1 MKTHTKIMKNNWLH
15 AACFACMAAACSGTQ
30 QTVDEELCSVDV
42 AGAMENL
49 TELKLSGLGKDVRY
63 VALETT
69 DSCLIGANPNI
80 LLLDKYIVV
89 SSRTDC
95 FVFDKADG
103 RFVSKVGHTGDDPEA
118 YSYAAATYN
127 DADGLLYFQRAPNA
141 LQRYD
146 VQGNYRGK
154 VTIPTPPVAP
164 GDFAFADSLII
175 GHYSNIA
182 MGYNAR
188 ALLLFNE
195 AGEQVD
201 TVPSLFPV
209 LPEKQAQDI
218 ASISIKKQGISAIV
232 FTVFQDGSQSA
243 AISGHPFLWKLDGKL
258 RFKESF
264 NDTVYTVKRNVL
276 EPSVVFSTGKWHWG
290 AEARTDSKDNESRLL
305 VGAVFETA
313 NNIFFQCTRGLYTP
327 EPETFNGIYDR
338 KSGTTHMSAEKE
350 GITDDLTGFM
360 PFCPQTCSMQGEFA
374 MIVGSDEVLG
384 WLEEHPEEAGNEK
397 LAVLK
402 TLTED
407 SNPVV
412 VMTLP

>member
-1 MKTHTKIMKNNWLH
+1 MKKDWLY
-15 AACFACMAAACSGTQ
+15 AACLAWMVAACSGTPQ
-30 QTVDEELCSVDV
+30 RGNEELCSVDV

-49 TELKLSGLGKDVRY
+49 TELKLSELGKDVRY

-89 SSRTDC
+89 TSRKDC
-95 FVFDKADG
+95 FVFDKANG
-103 RFVSKVGHTGDDPEA
+103 RFISKVGHVGEDPEA
-118 YSYAAATYN
+118 YSYAAASYN
-127 DADGLLYFQRAPNA
+127 ETNGLLYFQRAPNT
-141 LQRYD
+141 LQKYD

-164 GDFAFADSLII
+164 GDFAFTDSLII
-175 GHYSNIA
+175 GHYNSIGQ
-182 MGYNAR
+182 GYNER
-188 ALLLFNE
+188 ALLFFNE

-209 LPEKQAQDI
+209 LPEKQIWDI
-218 ASISIKKQGISAIV
+218 QNISVKRLGVSAV
-232 FTVFQDGSQSA
+232 ALTVFKDGNQSA
-243 AISGHPFLWKLDGKL
+243 AISRHPFLWKLNGEV

-264 NDTVYTVKRNVL
+264 NDTVYTVKRNAL

-290 AEARTDSKDNESRLL
+290 AEARTDAKDNESRLL
-305 VGAVFETA
+305 VGAVFETE
-313 NNIFFQCTRGLYTP
+313 NNIFFQCIRGLYA
-327 EPETFNGIYDR
+327 EKPETFNGIYDR
-338 KSGTTHMSAEKE
+338 KTGTTHMYAEEE
-350 GITDDLTGFM
+350 GLTDDLSGFM
-360 PFCPQTCSMQGEFA
+360 PFSPMTCSIQGEYA
-374 MIVGSDEVLG
+374 MLVGADKVLG
-384 WLEEHPEEAGNEK
+384 WLEEHPQEAGNEK

-412 VMTLP
+412 VVTVP

>member
-1 MKTHTKIMKNNWLH
+1 MKKDWLY
-15 AACFACMAAACSGTQ
+15 AACLAWMVAACSGTPQ
-30 QTVDEELCSVDV
+30 RGNEELCSVDV

-49 TELKLSGLGKDVRY
+49 MELKLSELGKDVRY

-89 SSRTDC
+89 ASRKDC

-103 RFVSKVGHTGDDPEA
+103 RFISKVGHTGEDPEA
-118 YSYAAATYN
+118 YSSAAASYN
-127 DADGLLYFQRAPNA
+127 ETNGLLYFQRAPNT
-141 LQRYD
+141 LQKYD

-164 GDFAFADSLII
+164 GNFAFTDSLII
-175 GHYSNIA
+175 GHYNSIA
-182 MGYNAR
+182 QGYNER
-188 ALLLFNE
+188 ALLFFNE

-209 LPEKQAQDI
+209 LPEKQIGDI
-218 ASISIKKQGISAIV
+218 QNISVKRLGVSGV
-232 FTVFQDGSQSA
+232 VLTVFKDGNQSA
-243 AISGHPFLWKLDGKL
+243 AISGHPFLWKLNGEV

-264 NDTVYTVKRNVL
+264 NDTVYTVKRDAL

-290 AEARTDSKDNESRLL
+290 AEARTDAKDNESRLL
-305 VGAVFETA
+305 VGAVFETE
-313 NNIFFQCTRGLYTP
+313 NNIFFQCIRGLYA
-327 EPETFNGIYDR
+327 EKPETFNGIYDR
-338 KSGTTHMSAEKE
+338 KTGTTHMYAEEE
-350 GITDDLTGFM
+350 GLTDDLSGFI
-360 PFCPQTCSMQGEFA
+360 PFSPKACSIQGEYA
-374 MIVGSDEVLG
+374 MLVGADKVLG
-384 WLEEHPEEAGNEK
+384 WLEEHPQEAGNEK

-412 VMTLP
+412 VVTVP

>member
-1 MKTHTKIMKNNWLH
+1 MKKDWLY
-15 AACFACMAAACSGTQ
+15 AACLAWMVAACSGTPQ
-30 QTVDEELCSVDV
+30 RGNEELCSVDV

-49 TELKLSGLGKDVRY
+49 TELKLSELGKDVRY

-89 SSRTDC
+89 ASRKDC

-103 RFVSKVGHTGDDPEA
+103 RFISKVGHTGEDPEA
-118 YSYAAATYN
+118 YSSAAASYN
-127 DADGLLYFQRAPNA
+127 ETNGLLYFQRAPNT
-141 LQRYD
+141 LQKYD

-164 GDFAFADSLII
+164 GDFAFTDSLII
-175 GHYSNIA
+175 GHYNSIGQ
-182 MGYNAR
+182 GYNER
-188 ALLLFNE
+188 ALLFFNE

-209 LPEKQAQDI
+209 LPEKQIGDI
-218 ASISIKKQGISAIV
+218 QNISVKRQGVSGV
-232 FTVFQDGSQSA
+232 VLTVFKDGNQSA
-243 AISGHPFLWKLDGKL
+243 AISGHPFLWKLNGEV

-264 NDTVYTVKRNVL
+264 NDTVYTVKRDAL

-290 AEARTDSKDNESRLL
+290 AEARTDAKDNESRLL
-305 VGAVFETA
+305 VGAVFETE
-313 NNIFFQCTRGLYTP
+313 NNIFFQCIRGLYA
-327 EPETFNGIYDR
+327 EKPETFNGIYDR
-338 KSGTTHMSAEKE
+338 KTGTTHMYAEEE
-350 GITDDLTGFM
+350 GLTDDLSGFM
-360 PFCPQTCSMQGEFA
+360 PFSPMTCSIQGEYA
-374 MIVGSDEVLG
+374 MLVGADKVLG
-384 WLEEHPEEAGNEK
+384 WLEEHPQEAGNEK

-412 VMTLP
+412 VVTVP

>member
-1 MKTHTKIMKNNWLH
+1 MKKNWLYIV
-15 AACFACMAAACSGTQ
+15 CFACMATACSGTP
-30 QTVDEELCSVDV
+30 QTVNERLCSVDV
-42 AGAMENL
+42 ASAMENL
-49 TELKLSGLGKDVRY
+49 TELKLSELGKDVRY

-69 DSCLIGANPNI
+69 DSCLIGAGPDI

-89 SSRTDC
+89 FSHKDC

-103 RFVSKVGHTGDDPEA
+103 RFISKVGHTGDDPEA

-127 DADGLLYFQRAPNA
+127 DVDGLLYFQRAPNM
-141 LQRYD
+141 LQKYD
-146 VQGNYRGK
+146 VQGNYRGR
-154 VTIPTPPVAP
+154 VTIPTPPAAP
-164 GDFAFADSLII
+164 GDFAFTDSLII
-175 GHYSNIA
+175 GHYNNIA

-188 ALLLFNE
+188 ALLFFNE

-209 LPEKQAQDI
+209 LPEKQVQDI

-232 FTVFQDGSQSA
+232 LTIFKDGSQSA
-243 AISGHPFLWKLDGKL
+243 AISGHPFLWKIDGKIQ
-258 RFKESF
+258 FKESF
-264 NDTVYTVKRNVL
+264 NDTVYTVKRDML

-305 VGAVFETA
+305 VGAVFETE
-313 NNIFFQCTRGLYTP
+313 NNIFFQCTRGLYTS
-327 EPETFNGIYDR
+327 EPEAFNGIHDR
-338 KSGTTHMSAEKE
+338 KSGTTRMYTEKE

-360 PFCPQTCSMQGEFA
+360 PFHPKTCSMLGEYA